1 MITSKELKYVN
12 NWANKVPMPGVEY
25 SKSVLE
31 EIKKCYELYNKKYK
45 DKEYSMIFSNSEEI
59 DFEILS
65 KNLCHML
72 GIDFGNIRG
81 EYFDDYRKQ
90 VFNTESIDF
99 SSYDLLEMILEN
111 ADKVAEFDND
121 INNRAKAINYY
132 KSAVKCA
139 IFSKLVDFEKF
150 NFGVINYVGKN
161 VNIEYDKQKIFF
173 MPSNEALVPY
183 FMMTIALE
191 NDGNSDKHVV
201 KSLFA
206 PQEPVSFFDNQEALI
221 PTQILISDNDNMK
234 KITATAEEKINLLTM
249 YNNIVNKYNI
259 PNKINIYGDYASTL
273 NDIANK
279 RYVLTR

>member
-191 NDGNSDKHVV
+191 NDSNSDKHVV

-221 PTQILISDNDNMK
+221 PTQILISDNENMK